1 MESNLAICGISS
13 TDELCNDG
21 VDGGNNEE
29 DEDQNDPATT
39 QVFPKQ
45 ALVRKLLNHS

>member
-21 VDGGNNEE
+21 VDGGHTEE
-29 DEDQNDPATT
+29 DED
-39 QVFPKQ
+39 
-45 ALVRKLLNHS
+45 